1 MAALLIL
8 VGLGLAALA
17 SGVAT
22 VLTSRIESPTVRL
35 AIGIGVACLVG
46 VAAVVGFWVRLDSNG

>member
-8 VGLGLAALA
+8 VALGLAALA

-22 VLTSRIESPTVRL
+22 ALTSRIESPAARL
-35 AIGIGVACLVG
+35 TIGIGVACLVG
-46 VAAVVGFWVRLDSNG
+46 VAAAAGLWALFDSNG